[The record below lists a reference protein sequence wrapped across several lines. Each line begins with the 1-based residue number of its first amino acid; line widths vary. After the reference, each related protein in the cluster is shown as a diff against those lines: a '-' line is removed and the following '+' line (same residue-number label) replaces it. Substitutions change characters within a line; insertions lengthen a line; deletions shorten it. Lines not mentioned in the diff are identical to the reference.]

1 MATHYVTM
9 NAVTLVV
16 VVGTHDITSH
26 RSRTIIF
33 LNFLKLPR
41 ISKIEAEPKRLNDL
55 KKLR

>member
-26 RSRTIIF
+26 RSRTKIF

-41 ISKIEAEPKRLNDL
+41 ISKIEAEPKRFNDL
-55 KKLR
+55 KK